1 MVCKKKLKDATE
13 IDTLTKWL
21 ENKNAKRNIKTE
33 KMHLVELA
41 TIYYI
46 WKKKKN
52 GSYIINLEAKTYS
65 CGKLQTLK
73 LLCT

>member
-1 MVCKKKLKDATE
+1 MKDATE

-46 WKKKKN
+46 
-52 GSYIINLEAKTYS
+52 
-65 CGKLQTLK
+65 
-73 LLCT
+73 